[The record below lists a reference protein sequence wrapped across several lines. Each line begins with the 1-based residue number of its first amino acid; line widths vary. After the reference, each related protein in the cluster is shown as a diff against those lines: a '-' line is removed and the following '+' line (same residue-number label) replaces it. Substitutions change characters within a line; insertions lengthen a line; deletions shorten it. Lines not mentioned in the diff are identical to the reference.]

1 MGVII
6 PLLLGAF
13 DRIEEV
19 ASAMELRG
27 FGRGKRR
34 TWYGKKPLTWRDWLI
49 MALSF
54 AVLAVPIVLA
64 IVNGGRFWNPF
75 A

>member
-1 MGVII
+1 
-6 PLLLGAF
+6 
-13 DRIEEV
+13 
-19 ASAMELRG
+19 MELRG

-34 TWYGKKPLTWRDWLI
+34 TWYGKKLLTWRDWLI